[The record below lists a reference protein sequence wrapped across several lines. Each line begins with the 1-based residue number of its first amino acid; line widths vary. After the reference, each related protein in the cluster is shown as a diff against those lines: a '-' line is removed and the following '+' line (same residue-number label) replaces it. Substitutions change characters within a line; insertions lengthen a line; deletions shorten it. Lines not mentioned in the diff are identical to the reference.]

1 MAEGQI
7 KITITGNVGE
17 KDLGAGDGG
26 SPKPITPD
34 ADSKGKGD
42 KDDKDTLFFIFAQQ
56 MYQQAQRIGTRAI
69 NNVGN
74 LTGDYILQS
83 RVNNTLSAISFF
95 GGLVVAAK
103 LGPVGLA
110 VWGISTAVDEGLKQY
125 EFALNQEKARI
136 QKEYLANK
144 NGQALRD
151 NSRGGF

>member
-1 MAEGQI
+1 MAEGEI

-17 KDLGAGDGG
+17 KDIGTAGEGT
-26 SPKPITPD
+26 SAD
-34 ADSKGKGD
+34 AKTSAGKKD
-42 KDDKDTLFFIFAQQ
+42 KEEKTAFFILASQVSSQ
-56 MYQQAQRIGTRAI
+56 VQKIGNYAV

-83 RVNNTLSAISFF
+83 RVNTVVGAVSFF

-110 VWGISTAVDEGLKQY
+110 VWGISTGVSEVMKQY
-125 EFALNQEKARI
+125 DFATSMEKARVNR
-136 QKEYLANK
+136 EYLLIK
-144 NGQALRD
+144 NGEALRD